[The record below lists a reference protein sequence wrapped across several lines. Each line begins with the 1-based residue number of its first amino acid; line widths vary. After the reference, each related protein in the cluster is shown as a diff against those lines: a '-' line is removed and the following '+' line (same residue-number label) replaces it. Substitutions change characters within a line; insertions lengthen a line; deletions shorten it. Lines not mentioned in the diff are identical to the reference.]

1 MEDQVSQSFSRT
13 INIIYPIVQELKL
26 LSDGINDGTNKNAVE
41 ARKNFKDL
49 FLKAY
54 NEVLRFIEELKTYD
68 DNFEKNQKGFEE
80 NKENNNMDKST
91 VTDQKQSHQGFPVNQ
106 LVEIEQ
112 LNTNIEQLIQLEKEI
127 HEEAT
132 KLNEVLKECNL
143 NNASE
148 DIHGLTE
155 TFQEYVK
162 DVKTDYRTLIEDL
175 KKNRRDMERSTEK
188 LRDESIDMIYREG
201 KIQFIIYGLAIG
213 TAVSLIVGILNLF
226 F

>member
-1 MEDQVSQSFSRT
+1 MEDQVNQSFSRT
-13 INIIYPIVQELKL
+13 INVIYPIVQELKV
-26 LSDGINDGTNKNAVE
+26 LSNEIKDGTIKNEVE

-54 NEVLRFIEELKTYD
+54 NEILRLIEELKAFD
-68 DNFEKNQKGFEE
+68 GNFEKTGFEE
-80 NKENNNMDKST
+80 NKDMDNST
-91 VTDQKQSHQGFPVNQ
+91 VIDQEKSHQGFPVNQ

-112 LNTNIEQLIQLEKEI
+112 LNANIEQLIQLENEI
-127 HEEAT
+127 HPIAIE
-132 KLNEVLKECNL
+132 LNKALKECDL

-162 DVKTDYRTLIEDL
+162 EVKQDYRNLIEDL
-175 KKNRRDMERSTEK
+175 KENRKNMERSTEK
-188 LRDESIDMIYREG
+188 LRDESLDMIYREG
-201 KIQFIIYGLAIG
+201 KTQFIMYGLAVG
-213 TAVSLIVGILNLF
+213 TALSFIVGILNLF